1 MAEKEKSKSKEKSKK
16 NLKRLDISALAVCDN
31 IIFNKTDQWAYYR
44 LSNSVYDFLSSNA
57 KITVAKQLINAFVNL
72 MGDRQES
79 LECHIIVSTS
89 PVDLDAWE
97 TQVLKISKEWETGP
111 SFEEYILEMLE
122 HLRSEEYLK
131 KVTYLGINIG
141 KRGALDLDSTNMFE
155 AGLSEAF
162 ATVKNWMSTA
172 LQTHS
177 EEVSPSEE
185 REARRKEEGFYQ
197 TLSTG
202 NLHAERCTA
211 EELLLLIKRQFYP
224 AMSAPYLDIDHEN
237 RLGPGDLELEL
248 GSAIENK
255 LRWLRINQ
263 MVGDDEG
270 DGYRATLTISGLPR
284 RTNFPYDTFPFMYF
298 LHKRALPFTSYAR
311 FTLHPTVK
319 MKKELEK
326 KKKEQKDEMENLA
339 AGGSVDSDLGVMP
352 TDVTEALEDMSTLNE
367 MLSSGNMPWVEGTY
381 RIAIETPDLALLKK
395 YCSIVKQRFTDLG
408 VIVHWTS
415 GDQASLFL
423 EQMPGDKLRS
433 NSHKQITNLT
443 MFGTSGFNFSSDVG
457 DRIFEVDPEADKR

>member
-1 MAEKEKSKSKEKSKK
+1 MAEKTKSKAKDKNKK
-16 NLKRLDISALAVCDN
+16 NLKRLDISTLAVCDN
-31 IIFNKTDQWAYYR
+31 IVFNKSEQWAYYR

-57 KITVAKQLINAFVNL
+57 KILVAKQLINAFINL

-79 LECHIIVSTS
+79 LDCHIIVSTS

-162 ATVKNWMSTA
+162 DTVKSWMSTA

-185 REARRKEEGFYQ
+185 KEARRKEDTFYQ
-197 TLSTG
+197 ILSIG

-224 AMSAPYLDIDHEN
+224 AMSSPYLDVDHDN
-237 RLGPGDLELEL
+237 RLGPGDLDLEL

-270 DGYRATLTISGLPR
+270 DGYRATMTISGLPR
-284 RTNFPYDTFPFMYF
+284 HTNFPYDTFPFMYF
-298 LHKRALPFTSYAR
+298 LHKLSLPFTSYAR

-319 MKKELEK
+319 MRKQLEK
-326 KKKEQKDEMENLA
+326 KKQEQKDEMENLA
-339 AGGSVDSDLGVMP
+339 AGGSVDNDLGVIP
-352 TDVTEALEDMSTLNE
+352 QDVSEALEDMATLNE
-367 MLSSGNMPWVEGTY
+367 MLATGNTPWVEGTY
-381 RIAIETPDLALLKK
+381 RIAIETPDLGLLKK
-395 YCSIVKQRFTDLG
+395 YCSIVKQRYMDLG
-408 VIVHWTS
+408 VQIHWTI
-415 GDQASLFL
+415 GDQAELFL

-443 MFGTSGFNFSSDVG
+443 MFGTSGFNYSSDVG
-457 DRIFEVDPEADKR
+457 DRIFETDPDADKR